1 MQTKLKDRFRGF
13 VFGLLVVS
21 LGGTPALTAQAA
33 GEVKIGLNAPLTGP
47 YRVQGLQQLRAAEL
61 ALEEINAAGGIEGR
75 TVRLIQRDSESK
87 VDVTN
92 KNVTEMIEDD
102 GVEMVFGGSS
112 SAVAIAAGKICQ
124 DKGVPFFGTLTYSTE
139 TTGAEGHR
147 YVFRECYDAWM
158 GAKALAA
165 YLKTNFPSDKNRYFY
180 VTADYTWG
188 HTTEASI
195 RKFSGTGDA
204 SVHKG
209 VKTRFPGA
217 KYSDFWDAINAAQQF
232 KPDVL
237 VLVLFGKDMANA
249 VKLASA
255 TKIKETVQVVVPNLT
270 LGMAESAGAKAMEG
284 VIGATPWTWQVP
296 YKYDYP
302 RGQEF
307 VESFVA
313 KYGTYPSTSAASA
326 YTIMYEY
333 KSAVER
339 AGSFD
344 AADVILALEGHD
356 YELLKDQQHWRDFD
370 HQSVQTV
377 YAVKG
382 KPEQEVRKDK
392 FQLDYFEI
400 ISSIPGE
407 QAVIT
412 RNEWNA
418 MRTAAGKPTELE
430 ALGRDEQV
438 AGGGDLRV
446 SSNAR

>member
-195 RKFSGTGDA
+195 RKFSGTLDA
-204 SVHKG
+204 SVHEG
-209 VKTRFPGA
+209 IKTPFPGA

-370 HQSVQTV
+370 HQSVVDRRCGFCFQRLQACRLEIV
-377 YAVKG
+377 GSALAVG
-382 KPEQEVRKDK
+382 
-392 FQLDYFEI
+392 FLDD
-400 ISSIPGE
+400 IPG
-407 QAVIT
+407 VGIVMLVVDT
-412 RNEWNA
+412 RLRDA
-418 MRTAAGKPTELE
+418 KLFRGLE
-430 ALGRDEQV
+430 G
-438 AGGGDLRV
+438 
-446 SSNAR
+446 